1 MSEPDSE
8 QAPAD
13 DTAPGTGTMLAEG
26 GEEPTFKMSLVVDIQ
41 NAGPCKKHVR
51 VQVPRSDLEH
61 FYEDSVK
68 ELVTS
73 AAVPGFRTGHVPRK
87 LVEKRFR
94 KEVGNQVRQRV
105 LMQSLQQLGD
115 DYKLD
120 AINEPDLDIE
130 ALVLPEEGDF

>member
-1 MSEPDSE
+1 MSEQDSE

-13 DTAPGTGTMLAEG
+13 ATAAGTGTMVAEG
-26 GEEPTFKMSLVVDIQ
+26 GEEPAFKMSLVVDIQ

-73 AAVPGFRTGHVPRK
+73 AAVPGFPPTSPSTTTK
-87 LVEKRFR
+87 
-94 KEVGNQVRQRV
+94 
-105 LMQSLQQLGD
+105 
-115 DYKLD
+115 
-120 AINEPDLDIE
+120 
-130 ALVLPEEGDF
+130 